1 MTDFWFFSLFFVN
14 VQAFVLGSGLTEK
27 RRIEMQKKNLYCG
40 PGFTIVE
47 MLTTV
52 AIIAIL
58 IGLLVPALNMVK
70 EAALNVKQKAQFN
83 AIEFALEA
91 FRAEPVF
98 GDYPL
103 SHENTPAWGFSDFY
117 CGAQKLAEAIVG
129 QDGFGVHPKTLFRG
143 DGLADMDGGGT
154 PDDAV
159 YHASTNELYE
169 TAADNVSARKGP
181 FLDLETANA
190 VKLGDLYDLDSSPF
204 SDNFVLADMY
214 GMVRH
219 KRTQKRTGMP
229 ILYYRADTTKTR
241 HDPTDLANNI
251 YNVADSFNCIVNPA
265 PPFNS
270 SLEHP
275 LGSSPL
281 GSFKVFYERTWN
293 KNFTAPPRPYNAG
306 TFILH
311 SAGLDGLYGTVDDV
325 FNFDE

>member
-1 MTDFWFFSLFFVN
+1 MN

-27 RRIEMQKKNLYCG
+27 RRIEMRKKNLYCG
-40 PGFTIVE
+40 YGFTIVE
-47 MLTTV
+47 ILTTV

-58 IGLLVPALNMVK
+58 IGLLVPALNMVQ

-91 FRAEPVF
+91 YRAEPVF
-98 GDYPL
+98 GDYPP
-103 SHENTPAWGFSDFY
+103 SNENMPPDFTDFY

-159 YHASTNELYE
+159 YHASTDELYE
-169 TAADNVSARKGP
+169 TAAENVSARKGP

-190 VKLGDLYDLDSSPF
+190 VKLSDLYSSPLN
-204 SDNFVLADMY
+204 DNFVLADMY

-219 KRTQKRTGMP
+219 RRTQKRTGMP

-241 HDPTDLANNI
+241 HDPTDYIPLGPTGDNI

-265 PPFNS
+265 PPFDT

-275 LGSSPL
+275 LSSSPP

-293 KNFTAPPRPYNAG
+293 KNFTAPPRPYNAD